1 MSVRTSGRVE
11 KGMRS
16 VVTVLGLTVL
26 LWAVPLA
33 ASPGRL
39 WVIVKVADNALAE
52 TPARASIV
60 TPDGELVDY
69 AEELLVRSPNTQSFL
84 LDQLE
89 AGVYDVRVESE
100 GAVTEVKKGVPVFAD
115 RDERVSIVI
124 RPGQGV
130 HIVEY
135 AVAGLS
141 REEVAVRL
149 AKLEAATEQLRA
161 DLEAM
166 REEP

>member
-1 MSVRTSGRVE
+1 MSFHSLKVRVVVAAVVL
-11 KGMRS
+11 
-16 VVTVLGLTVL
+16 VVT
-26 LWAVPLA
+26 AAAAPLA
-33 ASPGRL
+33 AATGRL
-39 WVIVKVADNALAE
+39 WVVIKVADNIMADS
-52 TPARASIV
+52 PARASIV
-60 TPDGELVDY
+60 TPDGTLVDY
-69 AEELLVRSPNTQSFL
+69 AEELLAHAPNTQSFL
-84 LDQLE
+84 LEQLE
-89 AGVYDVRVESE
+89 PGLYDVRVESE
-100 GAVTEVKKGVPVFAD
+100 GAVTEVKKGVPIFAD

-149 AKLEAATEQLRA
+149 AKLEAAIEGLKA

-166 REEP
+166 RAKP